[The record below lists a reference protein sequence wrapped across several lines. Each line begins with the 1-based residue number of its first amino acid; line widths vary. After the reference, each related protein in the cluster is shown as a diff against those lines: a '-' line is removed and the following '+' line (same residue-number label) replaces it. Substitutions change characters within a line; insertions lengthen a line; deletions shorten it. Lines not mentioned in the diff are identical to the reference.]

1 MKNDSPAPLPALV
14 EAAAVAIRRA
24 RRVCVL
30 TGAGISAESGIPTF
44 RDAQE
49 GLWAQYS
56 PLDLAT
62 PEGFER
68 DPELVWRWYEW
79 RREMIRAA
87 EPNPGHIALARLA
100 LVVPSL
106 TLVTQNVDG
115 LHQRA
120 GSPGVVEYHGNV
132 LRDRCSVEQ
141 AVADRSEESRRA
153 QLPRCAACGGLLR
166 PDVVWFGEAIP
177 REAMLLADD
186 AAATCDVFLSVGTS
200 SLVYPAAGLA
210 EVALRRRVPV
220 IEINPNSTDL
230 TPHADIVLPG
240 PAGRLLPALLAAIGR
255 DGGTE
260 GPGTPNRSS

>member
-1 MKNDSPAPLPALV
+1 LPELI
-14 EAAAVAIRRA
+14 ERAAAHLRRA
-24 RRVCVL
+24 RHVCVL

-87 EPNPGHIALARLA
+87 RPNAGHVALARLA
-100 LVVPSL
+100 GRVPRL

-120 GSPGVVEYHGNV
+120 GSPSVIEYHGNI
-132 LRDRCSVEQ
+132 LRDRCTVEQ
-141 AVADRSEESRRA
+141 VVAERSAASRA
-153 QLPRCAACGGLLR
+153 SPLPRCAACGALLR
-166 PDVVWFGEAIP
+166 PDVVWFGETIP
-177 REAMLLADD
+177 AEAMLQAD
-186 AAATCDVFLSVGTS
+186 AAAADCDAFLSVGTS
-200 SLVYPAAGLA
+200 SLVYPAAGLP
-210 EVALRRRVPV
+210 ESALRRGAPV
-220 IEINPNSTDL
+220 IEVNPNPTDL
-230 TPHADIVLPG
+230 SAHAQVILAG
-240 PAGRLLPALLAAIGR
+240 PAGGILPALCDAVTRRA
-255 DGGTE
+255 
-260 GPGTPNRSS
+260 